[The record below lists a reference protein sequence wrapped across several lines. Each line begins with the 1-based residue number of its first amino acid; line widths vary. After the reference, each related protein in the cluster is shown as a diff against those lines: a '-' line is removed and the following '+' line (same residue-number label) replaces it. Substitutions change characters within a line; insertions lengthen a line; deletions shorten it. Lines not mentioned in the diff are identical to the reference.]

1 MFIRLSAN
9 REEFKPINF
18 QSGFNAIIA
27 DRAHDSTDQNSRN
40 ARGKSTLLALMNYV
54 LAGNLPARLRP
65 LADDGWEMALTL
77 EMFGGTVAATRS
89 LANGRRISISAEGP
103 ARHAI
108 SPWLSEGHVT
118 LESWKELLGLALFRL
133 EPAEQETTGGLSVRT
148 LLSYVIR
155 TDTPKDPLKVI
166 TQQSATSSREHVAF
180 LLGLDWE
187 VIHDLAVVKKGLD
200 QLKAI
205 TAASKEGLVA
215 TLRPEDE
222 LVLERTSLK
231 NEADEWMQRISGFRI
246 LEDPNSLVARAD
258 QLTAQISHLRDEAVV
273 DRRMRELYV
282 SSLSEI
288 QNVDA
293 GSEALSVEDIFNAAG
308 AILADGF
315 KRQASQVRDFH
326 AALLANRRSF
336 LRDEIELL
344 DERIATRAAELSR
357 LDEQRDGALRTLDA
371 AGALDELNEM
381 RGELSDIEARLAALD
396 LQIEQARELVT
407 RREELKLEQ
416 STKRNAASQYLT
428 SSREKLDRIGERFS
442 QKMRQLYGKD
452 AALTVSVDD
461 AGYKFTIRAGGSGSS
476 GVDRMT
482 LFCFD
487 LTMLEEGIATSHHPD
502 FLVHDSSVFDGVD
515 PRQRA
520 GALHFAQAMV
530 ESTGGQYICTIN
542 SNDVPDEVLDQEWF
556 KAGVVRTVLDTE
568 VGGLIGREF

>member
-9 REEFKPINF
+9 HDEFKPINF
-18 QSGFNAIIA
+18 QPGFNAIIA
-27 DRAHDSTDQNSRN
+27 DRAHNSTDQDSRN
-40 ARGKSTLLALMNYV
+40 ARGKSTVLLLMNYV
-54 LAGNLPARLRP
+54 LAGNLHKSLRP
-65 LADDGWEMALTL
+65 LADDGWEITLTL

-89 LANGRRISISAEGP
+89 LATGRKLSITADGP
-103 ARHAI
+103 ARDVI
-108 SPWLSEGHVT
+108 RPWLSEGQIT
-118 LESWKELLGLALFRL
+118 LDNWKELLGLSLFRL
-133 EPAEQETTGGLSVRT
+133 EPLEKETSRGLSVRT

-155 TDTPKDPLKVI
+155 TETPKDPLKVI
-166 TQQSATSSREHVAF
+166 AQQSATSSREHVAF

-187 VIHDLAVVKKGLD
+187 VIHELSAVKKGLE

-205 TAASKEGLVA
+205 TAASREGLVA

-222 LVLERTSLK
+222 LVLERSSLK
-231 NEADEWMQRISGFRI
+231 NEADEWRQRISGFRI

-258 QLTAQISHLRDEAVV
+258 RLTARISLLRDEAVV

-282 SSLSEI
+282 SSLSET
-288 QNVDA
+288 QGDDT
-293 GSEALSVEDIFNAAG
+293 GALPVEELFSAAG

-315 KRQASQVRDFH
+315 KRRASDVRNFH
-326 AALLANRRSF
+326 TALLANRRLF
-336 LRDEIELL
+336 LRDEIEQL
-344 DERIATRAAELSR
+344 DERIRARAAELSR

-371 AGALDELNEM
+371 GGALDELNEM
-381 RGELSDIEARLAALD
+381 RAELSDIESHMAALD

-416 STKRNAASQYLT
+416 STKRNEATRYLAAS
-428 SSREKLDRIGERFS
+428 RGKLDRISDRFS

-461 AGYKFTIRAGGSGSS
+461 SGYKFAIRASGSGSS

-487 LTMLEEGIATSHHPD
+487 LTMLEEGITTAHHPD

-520 GALHFAQAMV
+520 GALQFAQSMV

-568 VGGLIGREF
+568 TGGLLGREF

>member
-9 REEFKPINF
+9 HEEFKPIKF
-18 QSGFNAIIA
+18 QPGFNAVIA
-27 DRAHDSTDQNSRN
+27 DRAHDSTDQDSRN
-40 ARGKSTLLALMNYV
+40 ARGKSTMLMLMNYV
-54 LAGNLPARLRP
+54 LAGNLHHSLRP
-65 LADDGWEMALTL
+65 LADDGWEITLTL
-77 EMFGGTVAATRS
+77 EMFGGTVTATRS
-89 LANGRRISISAEGP
+89 LASGRRLSISAEGP
-103 ARHAI
+103 ARDVI
-108 SPWLSEGHVT
+108 GPWLSEGQIT
-118 LESWKELLGLALFRL
+118 IDSWKELLGLSLFRL
-133 EPAEQETTGGLSVRT
+133 EPVEQEVTGGLSVRT

-155 TDTPKDPLKVI
+155 TDTPKNPLKVI
-166 TQQSATSSREHVAF
+166 AQQSATSSREHVAF

-187 VIHDLAVVKKGLD
+187 VIHELAAVKKGLD

-222 LVLERTSLK
+222 LVLERAALK
-231 NEADEWMQRISGFRI
+231 NEADEWRQRISGFRI

-258 QLTAQISHLRDEAVV
+258 ELTAQIGRLRDQAVV
-273 DRRMRELYV
+273 NRRMRELYI
-282 SSLSEI
+282 SSLSET
-288 QNVDA
+288 QDTDA
-293 GSEALSVEDIFNAAG
+293 DSLPVEELFSAAG

-315 KRQASQVRDFH
+315 RRQASQVREFH

-336 LRDEIELL
+336 LRGEIEAL
-344 DERIATRAAELSR
+344 DERIAAHAGELSR
-357 LDEQRDGALRTLDA
+357 LDEQRDGVLRTLDA
-371 AGALDELNEM
+371 GGALDELNEM
-381 RGELSDIEARLAALD
+381 RAELSDIEARMAALD
-396 LQIEQARELVT
+396 LQIGQAREVVT

-416 STKRNAASQYLT
+416 STKRNEATRYLT
-428 SSREKLDRIGERFS
+428 TSREKLDRISDRFS
-442 QKMRQLYGKD
+442 QKMRELYGKD

-461 AGYKFTIRAGGSGSS
+461 VGYKFAIRASGSGSS

-487 LTMLEEGIATSHHPD
+487 LTMLEEGITTAHHPD

-542 SNDVPDEVLDQEWF
+542 SNDVPDEMLDEEWF

>member
-9 REEFKPINF
+9 RDEFQPINF
-18 QSGFNAIIA
+18 QPGFNAVIA
-27 DRAHDSTDQNSRN
+27 DRAHDSTDQDSRN
-40 ARGKSTLLALMNYV
+40 ARGKSTMLMLMNYV
-54 LAGNLPARLRP
+54 LAGNLPSSLRP
-65 LADDGWEMALTL
+65 LADDGWEITLTL

-89 LANGRRISISAEGP
+89 LASGRWLSIAADGP
-103 ARHAI
+103 ARDVI
-108 SPWLSEGHVT
+108 GPWLSEGQITVD
-118 LESWKELLGLALFRL
+118 SWKELLGLSLFRL
-133 EPAEQETTGGLSVRT
+133 EPVEQEMRGGLSVRT

-166 TQQSATSSREHVAF
+166 AQQSATSSREHVAF

-187 VIHDLAVVKKGLD
+187 VIHKLAAVKKGLD

-222 LVLERTSLK
+222 LVLERTALK
-231 NEADEWMQRISGFRI
+231 NEADEWRQRISGFRI

-258 QLTAQISHLRDEAVV
+258 QLTAQISRLRDEAVV

-282 SSLSEI
+282 SSLSET
-288 QNVDA
+288 QDA
-293 GSEALSVEDIFNAAG
+293 DADALPVEELFSAAG

-315 KRQASQVRDFH
+315 KRQASEVRDFH

-336 LRDEIELL
+336 LRGEIESL
-344 DERIATRAAELSR
+344 DARIAARATELSR
-357 LDEQRDGALRTLDA
+357 LDEQRDGVLRTLDA
-371 AGALDELNEM
+371 GDALDELNEM
-381 RGELSDIEARLAALD
+381 RAELSDIEARMAALD

-416 STKRNAASQYLT
+416 STKRNEATRYLT
-428 SSREKLDRIGERFS
+428 TSREKLDRISDRFS

-461 AGYKFTIRAGGSGSS
+461 AGYKFAIRASGSGSS

-487 LTMLEEGIATSHHPD
+487 LTMLEEGITTAHHPD

-542 SNDVPDEVLDQEWF
+542 SNDVPDEVLGQEWF

-568 VGGLIGREF
+568 VGGLLGREF

>member
-9 REEFKPINF
+9 RAEFKPINF
-18 QSGFNAIIA
+18 RSGFNAIVA

-40 ARGKSTLLALMNYV
+40 ARGKSTMLMLMNYV
-54 LAGNLPARLRP
+54 LAGSLHSNLRP
-65 LADDGWEMALTL
+65 LAEDGWEVTLTL

-89 LANGRRISISAEGP
+89 LASGRKLSIAADGP
-103 ARHAI
+103 ARDVVG
-108 SPWLSEGHVT
+108 PWLSEGQITV
-118 LESWKELLGLALFRL
+118 ENWKDLLGLALFRL
-133 EPAEQETTGGLSVRT
+133 EPVEQETAHGLSVRT

-166 TQQSATSSREHVAF
+166 AQQSATSSREHVAF
-180 LLGLDWE
+180 LLGLDWA
-187 VIHDLAVVKKGLD
+187 VIHELAAVKKGLD

-205 TAASKEGLVA
+205 TAASREGLVS

-222 LVLERTSLK
+222 LVLERAALK
-231 NEADEWMQRISGFRI
+231 NEADEWGQRISGFRI

-258 QLTAQISHLRDEAVV
+258 QLTAQIARLRDDAVV

-282 SSLSEI
+282 ASLSETI
-288 QNVDA
+288 DA
-293 GSEALSVEDIFNAAG
+293 DLDAPSIEAILNAAG

-315 KRQASQVRDFH
+315 KRQADEVREFH
-326 AALLANRRSF
+326 ATLLANRRLF
-336 LRDEIELL
+336 LRSEIDML
-344 DERIATRAAELSR
+344 DERIKARAAELSR
-357 LDEQRDGALRTLDA
+357 LDQQRDGALRTLDA
-371 AGALDELNEM
+371 GGALDELNKM
-381 RGELSDIEARLAALD
+381 RTELNDIEARMAAVD
-396 LQIEQARELVT
+396 LQIEQARELVS
-407 RREELKLEQ
+407 RREQLKLEQ
-416 STKRNAASQYLT
+416 STKRNDATRYLT
-428 SSREKLDRIGERFS
+428 TSREKLDRISDRFS
-442 QKMRQLYGKD
+442 KKMRQLYGKD

-461 AGYKFTIRAGGSGSS
+461 AGYKFAIRASGSGSS

-487 LTMLEEGIATSHHPD
+487 LTMLEEGITTAHHPD

-542 SNDVPDEVLDQEWF
+542 SNDVPDEVQSQEWF
-556 KAGVVRTVLDTE
+556 KSGVVRTVLDTE
-568 VGGLIGREF
+568 TGGLLGRDF

>member
-9 REEFKPINF
+9 RDEFRPINF
-18 QSGFNAIIA
+18 QPGFNAVVA
-27 DRAHDSTDQNSRN
+27 DRAHDSTDQDSRN
-40 ARGKSTLLALMNYV
+40 ARGKSTMLMLMNYV
-54 LAGNLPARLRP
+54 LAGHLPSSLRP
-65 LADDGWEMALTL
+65 LADDGWEVTLTL
-77 EMFGGTVAATRS
+77 EMFRGTVAATRS
-89 LANGRRISISAEGP
+89 LASGRRISISADGP
-103 ARHAI
+103 ARDVI
-108 SPWLSEGHVT
+108 GPWLSEGQITVD
-118 LESWKELLGLALFRL
+118 SWKELLGLSLFRL
-133 EPAEQETTGGLSVRT
+133 EPVEQEMSGGLSVRT

-166 TQQSATSSREHVAF
+166 AQQSATSSREHVAF

-187 VIHDLAVVKKGLD
+187 VIHELAAVKKGLD

-215 TLRPEDE
+215 TLRPEGD
-222 LVLERTSLK
+222 LVLDRAALK
-231 NEADEWMQRISGFRI
+231 NEADEWRQRISGFRI

-258 QLTAQISHLRDEAVV
+258 QLTAQISRLRDEAVV
-273 DRRMRELYV
+273 DRRMHELYV
-282 SSLSEI
+282 SSLSETH
-288 QNVDA
+288 DA
-293 GSEALSVEDIFNAAG
+293 NAHALPVEELFSAAG

-326 AALLANRRSF
+326 AALLANRRTF
-336 LRDEIELL
+336 LRGEIEAL
-344 DERIATRAAELSR
+344 DERITTRAAELAR
-357 LDEQRDGALRTLDA
+357 LDAQRDGVLRTLDA
-371 AGALDELNEM
+371 GGALDELNEM
-381 RGELSDIEARLAALD
+381 RAELSDIEARMAALD

-416 STKRNAASQYLT
+416 STKRSEATRYLT
-428 SSREKLDRIGERFS
+428 TSREKLDRISDRFS
-442 QKMRQLYGKD
+442 QKMRRLYGKD

-461 AGYKFTIRAGGSGSS
+461 AGYKFAIRASGAGSS

-487 LTMLEEGIATSHHPD
+487 LTMLEEGIATAHHPD

-520 GALHFAQAMV
+520 GALRFAQEMV
-530 ESTGGQYICTIN
+530 EATGGQYICTIN

>member
-9 REEFKPINF
+9 RDEFQPINF
-18 QSGFNAIIA
+18 QPGFNAVIA
-27 DRAHDSTDQNSRN
+27 DRAQDSTDQDSRN
-40 ARGKSTLLALMNYV
+40 ARGKSTMLMLMNYV
-54 LAGNLPARLRP
+54 LAGNLPSSLRP
-65 LADDGWEMALTL
+65 LADDGWEITLIL

-89 LANGRRISISAEGP
+89 LASGRRLSISAHGP
-103 ARHAI
+103 ARDVI
-108 SPWLSEGHVT
+108 GPWLSEGQITVD
-118 LESWKELLGLALFRL
+118 SWKELLGLSLFRL
-133 EPAEQETTGGLSVRT
+133 EPAEQETGGGLSVRT

-155 TDTPKDPLKVI
+155 SDTPKDPLKVI
-166 TQQSATSSREHVAF
+166 AQQSATSSREHVAF
-180 LLGLDWE
+180 LLGLDWQ
-187 VIHDLAVVKKGLD
+187 VIHELAAVKKGLD

-205 TAASKEGLVA
+205 TAATKEGLVA

-222 LVLERTSLK
+222 LVLERAALK
-231 NEADEWMQRISGFRI
+231 NEADEWRQRISGFRI

-258 QLTAQISHLRDEAVV
+258 QLTAQISRLRDEAVV

-282 SSLSEI
+282 SSLSET
-288 QNVDA
+288 QDA
-293 GSEALSVEDIFNAAG
+293 DANALPVEELFSAAG

-336 LRDEIELL
+336 LRDEIEAL
-344 DERIATRAAELSR
+344 DERIAARATELSR
-357 LDEQRDGALRTLDA
+357 LDEQRDGVLRTLDA
-371 AGALDELNEM
+371 GGALDELNEM
-381 RGELSDIEARLAALD
+381 RAELSDIEARMAALD

-416 STKRNAASQYLT
+416 STKRNDATRYLT
-428 SSREKLDRIGERFS
+428 TSREKLDRISDRFS

-461 AGYKFTIRAGGSGSS
+461 AGFKFAIRASGSGSS

-487 LTMLEEGIATSHHPD
+487 LTMLEEGITTAHHPD

-568 VGGLIGREF
+568 VGGLLGREF

>member
-9 REEFKPINF
+9 RDEFKPINF
-18 QSGFNAIIA
+18 RPGFNAVIA
-27 DRAHDSTDQNSRN
+27 DRAHDSTDQDSRN
-40 ARGKSTLLALMNYV
+40 ARGKSTMLMLMNYV
-54 LAGNLPARLRP
+54 LGGNLPSSLRI
-65 LADDGWEMALTL
+65 LADDGWEITLTL

-89 LANGRRISISAEGP
+89 LASGRRLWISAEGH
-103 ARHAI
+103 AREVI
-108 SPWLSEGHVT
+108 GPWLSEGQITV
-118 LESWKELLGLALFRL
+118 ESWKDLLGLALFRL
-133 EPAEQETTGGLSVRT
+133 EPVEQETSGGLSVRT

-155 TDTPKDPLKVI
+155 TETPKDPLKVI
-166 TQQSATSSREHVAF
+166 AQQSATSSREHVAF

-187 VIHDLAVVKKGLD
+187 VIHELATVKKGLD

-205 TAASKEGLVA
+205 TAATKEGLVA

-222 LVLERTSLK
+222 LVLERAALK
-231 NEADEWMQRISGFRI
+231 NEADEWRGRISGFRI

-258 QLTAQISHLRDEAVV
+258 QLTAQISRLRDEAVV

-282 SSLSEI
+282 SSLSETR
-288 QNVDA
+288 DA
-293 GSEALSVEDIFNAAG
+293 DADILPVEELFSAAG
-308 AILADGF
+308 AVLADGF

-336 LRDEIELL
+336 LRGEIEAL
-344 DERIATRAAELSR
+344 DERIAARTAELSR
-357 LDEQRDGALRTLDA
+357 LDEQRDGVLRTLDA
-371 AGALDELNEM
+371 GGALDELNEM
-381 RGELSDIEARLAALD
+381 RAELSGTEARMAALD
-396 LQIEQARELVT
+396 LQIEQARELVA

-416 STKRNAASQYLT
+416 SKKRNDANRYLT
-428 SSREKLDRIGERFS
+428 TSREKLDQISDRFG

-461 AGYKFTIRAGGSGSS
+461 AGYKFAIRASGSGSS

-487 LTMLEEGIATSHHPD
+487 LTMLEEGITTAHHPD

-568 VGGLIGREF
+568 VGGLLGREF